1 MLGILY
7 FLSLLHW
14 GFCQLIV
21 HLFLGLLNHCVF
33 CDGTY
38 MLHRTVGE
46 LLAAKAH
53 CKFYDADNFHSAA
66 NKGAQPT
73 IHNMHFISSN
83 DARAY

>member
-1 MLGILY
+1 
-7 FLSLLHW
+7 
-14 GFCQLIV
+14 
-21 HLFLGLLNHCVF
+21 
-33 CDGTY
+33 

-53 CKFYDADNFHSAA
+53 CKFYDVDNFHSAA

-73 IHNMHFISSN
+73 INNMHFISPN